1 MNHLKSLIAV
11 TILIFANFSVAADF
25 DPNSLLV
32 FRVGDGTNTL
42 TNSVGPISILEVSKA
57 NGSILQTI
65 NIPTTAL
72 QVSGSATSEGAISLS
87 SDRRTLTI
95 GGYLPPFTGS
105 GSLGSRTAAQAPR
118 AFVTMDSTGTIS
130 PTTTLTNFYST
141 DNIRSG
147 VAAGAGNYYFT
158 GSSGPGSGIMFSGS
172 SGTNQIADINSRQIQ
187 VRNGNLLYSTGS
199 GTRGIYSFNG
209 LPTSTTNASS
219 LLTGVTGQGTSPY
232 DFTFSPDGNTLYVAD
247 DGIGVQRFNF
257 SNGSWTHAYNLTN
270 GLTSGRAF
278 GLHVDFGSSSN
289 DVFWTSASDT
299 GVNSIW

>member
-1 MNHLKSLIAV
+1 
-11 TILIFANFSVAADF
+11 
-25 DPNSLLV
+25 
-32 FRVGDGTNTL
+32 
-42 TNSVGPISILEVSKA
+42 
-57 NGSILQTI
+57 
-65 NIPTTAL
+65 
-72 QVSGSATSEGAISLS
+72 
-87 SDRRTLTI
+87 
-95 GGYLPPFTGS
+95 
-105 GSLGSRTAAQAPR
+105 
-118 AFVTMDSTGTIS
+118 MDSTGTIS

-299 GVNSIW
+299 GVNSIWKASDAGSAVAGTTLLAAGSNYAFRGLEASAVPEPSSVALLGFGTLALLGLRRLNQKS